1 MARTVSP
8 PNLALPKSSQ
18 EHFVRVSLLFL
29 GPWME
34 RGLPQHPKSTSLRG
48 NSICTLGTVYTVF
61 FLSAPRPPKA
71 TAPGPCHLPATALAP
86 GSEALSLLPRP
97 CQLRPHSQ
105 GLFRAPG
112 GAPRSPPVRA
122 EEKTACNSSLVLFSL
137 RKRTPGH
144 PHCAPRGVLCCV
156 NPPMRRWFSK
166 GNKGQLA
173 RQPSQ
178 SGTTLFTQETEF
190 LFFL

>member
-1 MARTVSP
+1 MKACVETGQGSQSQCTSSKWHGQYPLPTSLFQKAARST
-8 PNLALPKSSQ
+8 LL
-18 EHFVRVSLLFL
+18 RVSLLFL
-29 GPWME
+29 GPRME
-34 RGLPQHPKSTSLRG
+34 RGHPQHPQSTSLRG

-86 GSEALSLLPRP
+86 GSETLSLLPRP
-97 CQLRPHSQ
+97 RQLRPHSH

-122 EEKTACNSSLVLFSL
+122 GEKTACNSSLVLFSL

-156 NPPMRRWFSK
+156 NPPHE
-166 GNKGQLA
+166 
-173 RQPSQ
+173 
-178 SGTTLFTQETEF
+178 TLV
-190 LFFL
+190 L